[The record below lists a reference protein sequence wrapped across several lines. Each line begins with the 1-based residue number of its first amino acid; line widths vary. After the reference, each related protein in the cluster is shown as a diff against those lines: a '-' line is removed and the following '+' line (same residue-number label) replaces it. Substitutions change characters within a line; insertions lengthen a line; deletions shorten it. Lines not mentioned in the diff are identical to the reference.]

1 MTTARREQ
9 VDLSV
14 TPYYHCMARC
24 VRRAF
29 LCGEDALTGVDFSH
43 RKGWIRERIRYLA
56 SIFAIDVCAYA
67 VMSNHLHVVLHADK
81 DRALAWSDEEIIK
94 RHTTLYPLSKT
105 KVEGQLPKGER
116 DKVVALWRSR
126 LHDISWFMRGL
137 NEWIARQAN
146 KEDNVR
152 GRFWEGRFKSQALVD
167 ERGVLAAMVYVDLNP
182 VRAGIAS
189 DLEGA
194 DFTSIQERI
203 ADLNKK
209 ISQHKAKSA
218 PKGMASFHK
227 QPAEEGRAQGIL
239 PIAFEDYVQL
249 VAWTGEVLVNDG
261 TYDPEDV
268 PETISEVLSDQ
279 GSSADGWTLTQ
290 SSHAIATATALGSPD
305 AIQSLAEHR
314 GKRSIR
320 GIGVARCLVG

>member
-24 VRRAF
+24 VRRAY
-29 LCGEDALTGVDFSH
+29 LCGEDALTGADFSH
-43 RKGWIRERIRYLA
+43 RKGWIRERIRFLA

-81 DRALAWSDEEIIK
+81 DRALAWSDDEVIK
-94 RHTTLYPLSKT
+94 RHTTLYPLSKA
-105 KVEGQLPKGER
+105 KVEGER
-116 DKVVALWRSR
+116 AKVLAIWRSR

-167 ERGVLAAMVYVDLNP
+167 ERGLLAAMVYVDLNP

-189 DLEGA
+189 DLKSS
-194 DFTSIQERI
+194 DFTSIQERL
-203 ADLNKK
+203 ADQAKK
-209 ISQHKAKSA
+209 ISQHKKQSA
-218 PKGMASFHK
+218 PKGMASFHE
-227 QPAEEGRAQGIL
+227 QPAEEGRARAQGIL
-239 PIAFEDYVQL
+239 PIAFDDYVQL
-249 VAWTGEVLVNDG
+249 VVWTGEVLVNDG
-261 TYDPEDV
+261 VYDPEDV
-268 PETISEVLSDQ
+268 PEALSGQ
-279 GSSADGWTLTQ
+279 GTSAAGWTLTQ
-290 SSHAIATATALGSPD
+290 SSHAIDTATALGSPD
-305 AIQSLAEHR
+305 AMQSLAEHR

-320 GIGVARCLVG
+320 GIRVARCLAG